1 MNRVL
6 ILAGQTCPN
15 VILTNCCCLVAE
27 SCPTF
32 LRPHG
37 LQPGSSVNGIS
48 QIRIL
53 KWIAIPFPRGSSHPR
68 DRTHISCI
76 ENSFPTEL
84 PKKPIW
90 TDAAKLLQSCP
101 TLCDPRDGSPPG
113 SPAPGI
119 LQQKSAGNLEETFC
133 FSDTSIASF
142 SLIFI
147 PIFYFL
153 VII

>member
-1 MNRVL
+1 MNRVP
-6 ILAGQTCPN
+6 ILAGQPCPN
-15 VILTNCCCLVAE
+15 VILTNCCCLVAK
-27 SCPTF
+27 SCLTL

-48 QIRIL
+48 QISIL
-53 KWIAIPFPRGSSHPR
+53 KWIAIPFPRGSSQPR
-68 DRTHISCI
+68 DGTRISCI

-84 PKKPIW
+84 PRKPIW
-90 TDAAKLLQSCP
+90 TDKP
-101 TLCDPRDGSPPG
+101 
-113 SPAPGI
+113 
-119 LQQKSAGNLEETFC
+119 QQKSTGDMEETFC

-142 SLIFI
+142 YLIFI